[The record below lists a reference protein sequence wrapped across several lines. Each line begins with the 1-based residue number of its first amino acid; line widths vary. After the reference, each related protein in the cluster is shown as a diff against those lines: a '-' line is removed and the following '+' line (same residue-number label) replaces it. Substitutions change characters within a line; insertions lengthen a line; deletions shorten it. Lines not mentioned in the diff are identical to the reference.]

1 MNDEPIRIRQI
12 DGAQILDTM
21 NCATIAERFFGRSR
35 AWFTQRLNNNIVNGK
50 PISFKPQELRTLR
63 SALETLAAE
72 LNDFAAN
79 LPTDDRSEG

>member
-1 MNDEPIRIRQI
+1 MNDELIRIRQI

-35 AWFTQRLNNNIVNGK
+35 AWFTQRLNNIVNGK
-50 PISFKPQELRTLR
+50 PISFKPSELRTLR

-79 LPTDDRSEG
+79 LPTDDRI